1 MDEPLW
7 SNWSGSATSRPAW
20 RALAHDEAE
29 VAEAVRRATA
39 EGVSLRTVGTGH
51 SQIPLAAADGGL
63 LQLDVRDDEN
73 ARTCIEQVD
82 PSRQR
87 ARVWAGAT
95 LHTIGEA
102 LHQLGLA
109 LPNLGDVDV
118 QTLGGAIG
126 TGTHGTG
133 RALKNISS
141 TVVGVRGIDA
151 RGEIFEWDQ
160 DSSPNQ
166 LAAAQVS
173 LGTLGVICSVDL
185 QLRSSLCLHERTE
198 RMSVSQVL
206 ESIQE
211 RAAAVRHVE
220 FFWYPERDRVDL
232 KTLVETDDAPDPLP
246 DRRYESVDWSH
257 RILPSVRTDRF
268 VEMEYALPVDGA
280 LEVFEAVRERVR
292 TRHPGVQWPVELRF
306 VAADDAW
313 LSPATGRDSVTL
325 SLHQDA
331 SLPFRAF
338 FADIEPLLREGG
350 GRPHW
355 GKWHSLVAADLEPLY
370 PRWAE
375 FAELRSALDSEGR
388 FLNPYLRD
396 LLVGRALD

>member
-1 MDEPLW
+1 M
-7 SNWSGSATSRPAW
+7 
-20 RALAHDEAE
+20 
-29 VAEAVRRATA
+29 VAAVRRATA
-39 EGVSLRTVGTGH
+39 ERVSLRTVGTGH

-63 LQLDVRDDEN
+63 LQLDPRDDSG
-73 ARTCIEQVD
+73 ATTCIEHVD
-82 PSRQR
+82 SSSQR

-95 LHTIGEA
+95 LQTIGEA
-102 LHQLGLA
+102 LHQSGLA
-109 LPNLGDVDV
+109 FPNLGDVDV

-141 TVVGVRGIDA
+141 AVVGVRGIDA
-151 RGEIFEWDQ
+151 RGEPFEWTRDG
-160 DSSPNQ
+160 SPSE

-173 LGTLGVICSVDL
+173 LGALGVVCSVDL
-185 QLRSSLCLHERTE
+185 QLRSALCLHERTE
-198 RMSVSQVL
+198 RMSVAQVL
-206 ESIQE
+206 ESIEE
-211 RAAAVRHVE
+211 RSAAARHVE
-220 FFWYPERDRVDL
+220 FFWYPARDRVDL
-232 KTLVETDDAPDPLP
+232 KTLVETGSAPDPLP

-268 VEMEYALPVDGA
+268 VEMEYSLPADGA
-280 LEVFEAVRERVR
+280 LEVFEAVRQRVR

-331 SLPFRAF
+331 RLPFRAF
-338 FADIEPLLREGG
+338 FADIEPLLREGA

-355 GKWHSLVAADLEPLY
+355 GKWHSLEAADLEPLY

-375 FAELRSALDSEGR
+375 FAELRGALDGEGR
-388 FLNPYLRD
+388 FLNPYLRR
-396 LLVGRALD
+396 LLLGRALD